1 MSNMLKTTAT
11 SNPWNLPNAI
21 TMARILAVPFFI
33 WSLVSFADNESPL
46 RWISELIFIVI
57 MASDGI
63 DGAIARKRG
72 IVTDLGKLLDPI
84 ADKALLG
91 GALVT
96 LSILG
101 EIAWWVTIVILV
113 RELGIT
119 VYRLVVVNQQVSVPR
134 HIRRPVRAA
143 VHRVEQGG
151 VAQWDGAEQSAAALR
166 GRLAFVKM
174 VHAQEGRALLRRL
187 LQAGAV
193 TEAGLEGAQ
202 AAEQNPLTEDG
213 DETQA

>member
-1 MSNMLKTTAT
+1 MTNMLKTTAT

-33 WSLVSFADNESPL
+33 WSLVTFADNESPL

-119 VYRLVVVNQQVSVPR
+119 VYRLVVVNQQVIAASSGGKMKTIFQGVMVGFIVSPLTAWFPYDWYRILEQSLVLISVALTVYSGLQYVVAA
-134 HIRRPVRAA
+134 VRA
-143 VHRVEQGG
+143 
-151 VAQWDGAEQSAAALR
+151 
-166 GRLAFVKM
+166 
-174 VHAQEGRALLRRL
+174 RA
-187 LQAGAV
+187 
-193 TEAGLEGAQ
+193 
-202 AAEQNPLTEDG
+202 
-213 DETQA
+213 

>member
-33 WSLVSFADNESPL
+33 WSLVSISNDESTM
-46 RWISELIFIVI
+46 RWVSVLIFIVI
-57 MASDGI
+57 MASDGV

-96 LSILG
+96 LSVLG

-119 VYRLVVVNQQVSVPR
+119 VYRLIVVNQKVIAASSGGKMKTIFQGVMVGFVVSPLTAWFPFDWYFLFEDGLVL
-134 HIRRPVRAA
+134 ISVVLTVYSGLQYVIAAVRA
-143 VHRVEQGG
+143 
-151 VAQWDGAEQSAAALR
+151 R
-166 GRLAFVKM
+166 G
-174 VHAQEGRALLRRL
+174 
-187 LQAGAV
+187 
-193 TEAGLEGAQ
+193 
-202 AAEQNPLTEDG
+202 
-213 DETQA
+213 

>member
-1 MSNMLKTTAT
+1 MSNMLKATAT

-21 TMARILAVPFFI
+21 TLARILAVPFFI
-33 WSLVSFADNESPL
+33 WSLVTYADNESPL
-46 RWISELIFIVI
+46 RWVSELIFIII
-57 MASDGI
+57 MASDGV

-96 LSILG
+96 LSLLG

-119 VYRLVVVNQQVSVPR
+119 VYRLVVVNQQVIAASSGGKMKTIFQGVMVGFIVSPLTAWFPYEWYYLFEDGLVLVSVVLTVYSGLQYV
-134 HIRRPVRAA
+134 IAAVRA
-143 VHRVEQGG
+143 
-151 VAQWDGAEQSAAALR
+151 R
-166 GRLAFVKM
+166 G
-174 VHAQEGRALLRRL
+174 
-187 LQAGAV
+187 
-193 TEAGLEGAQ
+193 
-202 AAEQNPLTEDG
+202 
-213 DETQA
+213 

>member
-1 MSNMLKTTAT
+1 MTNMLKTTAT
-11 SNPWNLPNAI
+11 NNPWNLPNAI
-21 TMARILAVPFFI
+21 TIARILAVPFFI
-33 WSLVSFADNESPL
+33 WSLVAVSENESPL
-46 RWISELIFIVI
+46 RWFSELTFIVI

-119 VYRLVVVNQQVSVPR
+119 VYRLIIVNQEVIAASSGGKMKTIFQGVMVGFIVSPLTAWFPYDWYRLLEDSLVL
-134 HIRRPVRAA
+134 ISVALTVYSGLQYVVAAVRA
-143 VHRVEQGG
+143 
-151 VAQWDGAEQSAAALR
+151 R
-166 GRLAFVKM
+166 G
-174 VHAQEGRALLRRL
+174 
-187 LQAGAV
+187 
-193 TEAGLEGAQ
+193 
-202 AAEQNPLTEDG
+202 
-213 DETQA
+213 

>member
-11 SNPWNLPNAI
+11 SKPWNLPNAI

-33 WSLVSFADNESPL
+33 WSLVSISNDESPM
-46 RWISELIFIVI
+46 RWVSVLIFIII
-57 MASDGI
+57 MASDGV

-119 VYRLVVVNQQVSVPR
+119 VYRLVVVNQQVIAASSGGKMKTIFQGVMVGFIVSPLTAWFPFDWYFRFEDGLVLTSVVLTV
-134 HIRRPVRAA
+134 HSGLQYVAAAVRA
-143 VHRVEQGG
+143 
-151 VAQWDGAEQSAAALR
+151 R
-166 GRLAFVKM
+166 G
-174 VHAQEGRALLRRL
+174 
-187 LQAGAV
+187 
-193 TEAGLEGAQ
+193 
-202 AAEQNPLTEDG
+202 
-213 DETQA
+213 

>member
-1 MSNMLKTTAT
+1 MSNMLKATAT

-21 TMARILAVPFFI
+21 TLARILAVPFFI
-33 WSLVSFADNESPL
+33 WSLVSVSNDESAM
-46 RWISELIFIVI
+46 RWVSVLIFIII
-57 MASDGI
+57 MASDGV

-119 VYRLVVVNQQVSVPR
+119 IYRLVVVNQKVIAASSGGKIKTIFQGVMVGFIVSPLTAWFPYDWYFLFEDGLVLTSVVLTVYSGLQYV
-134 HIRRPVRAA
+134 IAAVRA
-143 VHRVEQGG
+143 
-151 VAQWDGAEQSAAALR
+151 R
-166 GRLAFVKM
+166 G
-174 VHAQEGRALLRRL
+174 
-187 LQAGAV
+187 
-193 TEAGLEGAQ
+193 
-202 AAEQNPLTEDG
+202 
-213 DETQA
+213 

>member
-1 MSNMLKTTAT
+1 MNNMLKATAT

-33 WSLVSFADNESPL
+33 WSLVAISDNESPM
-46 RWISELIFIVI
+46 RWVSELIFIVI

-91 GALVT
+91 GALVA

-119 VYRLVVVNQQVSVPR
+119 IYRLVVVNQKVIAASSGGKLKTIFQGVMVGFIVSPLTAWFPGQWYPMLEQSLVL
-134 HIRRPVRAA
+134 ISVVLTVYSGLQYVVAAVRA
-143 VHRVEQGG
+143 
-151 VAQWDGAEQSAAALR
+151 R
-166 GRLAFVKM
+166 G
-174 VHAQEGRALLRRL
+174 
-187 LQAGAV
+187 
-193 TEAGLEGAQ
+193 
-202 AAEQNPLTEDG
+202 
-213 DETQA
+213 

>member
-1 MSNMLKTTAT
+1 MSNMLKATPT

-33 WSLVSFADNESPL
+33 WSLVSVSNDESPM
-46 RWISELIFIVI
+46 RWISVLIFIVI
-57 MASDGI
+57 MASDGV
-63 DGAIARKRG
+63 DGAIARKKG

-119 VYRLVVVNQQVSVPR
+119 VYRLVVVNQKVIAASSGGKMKTIFQGVMVGFVVSPLTAWFPFDWYYLLEDGLVL
-134 HIRRPVRAA
+134 ISVALTVYSGLQYVVAAVRA
-143 VHRVEQGG
+143 
-151 VAQWDGAEQSAAALR
+151 R
-166 GRLAFVKM
+166 G
-174 VHAQEGRALLRRL
+174 
-187 LQAGAV
+187 
-193 TEAGLEGAQ
+193 
-202 AAEQNPLTEDG
+202 
-213 DETQA
+213 

>member
-1 MSNMLKTTAT
+1 MTNMLKTTAT

-21 TMARILAVPFFI
+21 TLARILAVPFFI
-33 WSLVSFADNESPL
+33 WSLVTFSDNESPL

-119 VYRLVVVNQQVSVPR
+119 VYRLVVVNQQVIAASSGGKMKTIFQGVMVGFIVSPLTAWFPYDWYRILEQSLVLVSVALTVYSGLQYVVAA
-134 HIRRPVRAA
+134 VRA
-143 VHRVEQGG
+143 
-151 VAQWDGAEQSAAALR
+151 R
-166 GRLAFVKM
+166 G
-174 VHAQEGRALLRRL
+174 
-187 LQAGAV
+187 
-193 TEAGLEGAQ
+193 
-202 AAEQNPLTEDG
+202 
-213 DETQA
+213 

>member
-33 WSLVSFADNESPL
+33 WSLVSVSDDESPL
-46 RWISELIFIVI
+46 RWFSVLIFIVI
-57 MASDGI
+57 MASDGV

-96 LSILG
+96 LSVLG

-119 VYRLVVVNQQVSVPR
+119 VYRLVVVNQKVIAASSGGKMKTIFQGVMVGFVVSPLTAWFPHDWYFLFEDGLVLVSVVLTVYSGLQYV
-134 HIRRPVRAA
+134 IAAVRA
-143 VHRVEQGG
+143 
-151 VAQWDGAEQSAAALR
+151 R
-166 GRLAFVKM
+166 G
-174 VHAQEGRALLRRL
+174 
-187 LQAGAV
+187 
-193 TEAGLEGAQ
+193 
-202 AAEQNPLTEDG
+202 
-213 DETQA
+213 

>member
-33 WSLVSFADNESPL
+33 WSLVSFSDNESPL

-119 VYRLVVVNQQVSVPR
+119 VYRLVVVNQQVIAASSGGKMKTIFQGVMVGFIVSPLTAWFPYDWYRILEQSLVLVSVALTVYSGLQYVVAA
-134 HIRRPVRAA
+134 VRA
-143 VHRVEQGG
+143 RV
-151 VAQWDGAEQSAAALR
+151 
-166 GRLAFVKM
+166 
-174 VHAQEGRALLRRL
+174 
-187 LQAGAV
+187 
-193 TEAGLEGAQ
+193 
-202 AAEQNPLTEDG
+202 
-213 DETQA
+213 

>member
-1 MSNMLKTTAT
+1 MLKTTAT

-21 TMARILAVPFFI
+21 TLARILAVPFFI
-33 WSLVSFADNESPL
+33 WSLVSFSDNESPL

-119 VYRLVVVNQQVSVPR
+119 VYRLVVVNQQVIAASSGGKLKTIFQGVMVGFIVSPLTAWFPYDWYRILEQSLVLVSVALTVYSGLQYVVAA
-134 HIRRPVRAA
+134 VRA
-143 VHRVEQGG
+143 
-151 VAQWDGAEQSAAALR
+151 R
-166 GRLAFVKM
+166 G
-174 VHAQEGRALLRRL
+174 
-187 LQAGAV
+187 
-193 TEAGLEGAQ
+193 
-202 AAEQNPLTEDG
+202 
-213 DETQA
+213 

>member
-1 MSNMLKTTAT
+1 MSNMLKATAT

-21 TMARILAVPFFI
+21 TLARILAVPFFI
-33 WSLVSFADNESPL
+33 WSLVSVSNDESAM
-46 RWISELIFIVI
+46 RWVSVLIFIII
-57 MASDGI
+57 MASDGV

-119 VYRLVVVNQQVSVPR
+119 VYRLIVVNQKVIAASSGGKIKTIFQGVMVGFIVSPLTAWFPHDWYFLFEDGLVLTSVVLTVYSGLQYV
-134 HIRRPVRAA
+134 IAAVRA
-143 VHRVEQGG
+143 
-151 VAQWDGAEQSAAALR
+151 R
-166 GRLAFVKM
+166 G
-174 VHAQEGRALLRRL
+174 
-187 LQAGAV
+187 
-193 TEAGLEGAQ
+193 
-202 AAEQNPLTEDG
+202 
-213 DETQA
+213 

>member
-21 TMARILAVPFFI
+21 TLARILAVPFFI
-33 WSLVSFADNESPL
+33 WSLVSFSDNESPL

-119 VYRLVVVNQQVSVPR
+119 VYRLVVVNQQVIAASSGGKLKTIFQGVMVGFIVSPLTAWFPYDWYRILEQSLVLVSVALTVYSGLQYVVAA
-134 HIRRPVRAA
+134 VRA
-143 VHRVEQGG
+143 
-151 VAQWDGAEQSAAALR
+151 R
-166 GRLAFVKM
+166 G
-174 VHAQEGRALLRRL
+174 
-187 LQAGAV
+187 
-193 TEAGLEGAQ
+193 
-202 AAEQNPLTEDG
+202 
-213 DETQA
+213 

>member
-11 SNPWNLPNAI
+11 NNPWNLPNAI
-21 TMARILAVPFFI
+21 TIARILAVPFFI
-33 WSLVSFADNESPL
+33 WSLVAVSNNESPL
-46 RWISELIFIVI
+46 RWFSELIFIVI

-119 VYRLVVVNQQVSVPR
+119 AYRLVVVNRQVIAASSGGKLKTIFQGVMVGFVVSPLTAWFPGWWYPTLELALIYISVALTVYSGLQYVVAA
-134 HIRRPVRAA
+134 VRA
-143 VHRVEQGG
+143 
-151 VAQWDGAEQSAAALR
+151 R
-166 GRLAFVKM
+166 G
-174 VHAQEGRALLRRL
+174 
-187 LQAGAV
+187 
-193 TEAGLEGAQ
+193 
-202 AAEQNPLTEDG
+202 
-213 DETQA
+213 

>member
-1 MSNMLKTTAT
+1 MSNMLKATAT

-21 TMARILAVPFFI
+21 TLARILAVPFFI
-33 WSLVSFADNESPL
+33 WSLVSVSNDESAM
-46 RWISELIFIVI
+46 RWVSVLIFIII
-57 MASDGI
+57 MASDGV

-101 EIAWWVTIVILV
+101 EIAWWVTILILV

-119 VYRLVVVNQQVSVPR
+119 VYRLVVVNQKVIAASSGGKLKTIFQGIMVGFVVSPLTAWFPFEWYFLFEDGLVLTSVVLTVYSGLQYVAAA
-134 HIRRPVRAA
+134 VRA
-143 VHRVEQGG
+143 
-151 VAQWDGAEQSAAALR
+151 R
-166 GRLAFVKM
+166 G
-174 VHAQEGRALLRRL
+174 
-187 LQAGAV
+187 
-193 TEAGLEGAQ
+193 
-202 AAEQNPLTEDG
+202 
-213 DETQA
+213 

>member
-1 MSNMLKTTAT
+1 MSNMLKATAT

-21 TMARILAVPFFI
+21 TLARILAVPFFI
-33 WSLVSFADNESPL
+33 WSLVSVSNDESAM
-46 RWISELIFIVI
+46 RWVSVLIFIII
-57 MASDGI
+57 MASDGV

-119 VYRLVVVNQQVSVPR
+119 IYRLVVVNQKVIAASSGGKMKTIFQGVMVGFIVSPLTAWFPYDWYFLFEDGLVLTSVVLTVYSGLQYV
-134 HIRRPVRAA
+134 IAAVRA
-143 VHRVEQGG
+143 
-151 VAQWDGAEQSAAALR
+151 R
-166 GRLAFVKM
+166 G
-174 VHAQEGRALLRRL
+174 
-187 LQAGAV
+187 
-193 TEAGLEGAQ
+193 
-202 AAEQNPLTEDG
+202 
-213 DETQA
+213 

>member
-1 MSNMLKTTAT
+1 MTSMLKTTAT
-11 SNPWNLPNAI
+11 NNPWNLPNAI
-21 TMARILAVPFFI
+21 TVARILAVPFFI
-33 WSLVSFADNESPL
+33 WSLVVISNNESPL
-46 RWISELIFIVI
+46 RWFSELIFIVI

-119 VYRLVVVNQQVSVPR
+119 VYRFVVVNQKVIAASSGGKLKTIFQGVMVGFVVSPLTAWFPFEWYRLLEDSLVLVSVALTVYSGFQYVVAA
-134 HIRRPVRAA
+134 VRA
-143 VHRVEQGG
+143 
-151 VAQWDGAEQSAAALR
+151 R
-166 GRLAFVKM
+166 G
-174 VHAQEGRALLRRL
+174 
-187 LQAGAV
+187 
-193 TEAGLEGAQ
+193 
-202 AAEQNPLTEDG
+202 
-213 DETQA
+213 

>member
-1 MSNMLKTTAT
+1 MLKTTAT
-11 SNPWNLPNAI
+11 NNPWNLPNAI
-21 TMARILAVPFFI
+21 TIARILAVPFFI
-33 WSLVSFADNESPL
+33 WSLVAVSENESPL
-46 RWISELIFIVI
+46 RWFSELIFIVI

-119 VYRLVVVNQQVSVPR
+119 VYRLIVVNQEVIAASSGGKMKTIFQGIMVGFIVSPLTAWFPYDWYRLLEDSLVL
-134 HIRRPVRAA
+134 ISVALTVYSGLQYVVAAVRA
-143 VHRVEQGG
+143 
-151 VAQWDGAEQSAAALR
+151 R
-166 GRLAFVKM
+166 G
-174 VHAQEGRALLRRL
+174 
-187 LQAGAV
+187 
-193 TEAGLEGAQ
+193 
-202 AAEQNPLTEDG
+202 
-213 DETQA
+213 

>member
-11 SNPWNLPNAI
+11 SKPWNLPNAI
-21 TMARILAVPFFI
+21 TAARILAVPFFI
-33 WSLVSFADNESPL
+33 WSLVSISSDESPM
-46 RWISELIFIVI
+46 RWVSVLIFIII
-57 MASDGI
+57 MASDGV

-84 ADKALLG
+84 ADKTLLG

-119 VYRLVVVNQQVSVPR
+119 VYRLVVVNQQVIAASSGGKMKTIFQGVMVGFIVSPLTAWFPFDWYFLFEDGLVLTSVVLTVYSGLQYVAAA
-134 HIRRPVRAA
+134 VRA
-143 VHRVEQGG
+143 
-151 VAQWDGAEQSAAALR
+151 R
-166 GRLAFVKM
+166 G
-174 VHAQEGRALLRRL
+174 
-187 LQAGAV
+187 
-193 TEAGLEGAQ
+193 
-202 AAEQNPLTEDG
+202 
-213 DETQA
+213 

>member
-1 MSNMLKTTAT
+1 MSNMLKATAT

-21 TMARILAVPFFI
+21 TLARILAVPFFI
-33 WSLVSFADNESPL
+33 WSLVSVSNDESAM
-46 RWISELIFIVI
+46 RWVSVLIFIII
-57 MASDGI
+57 MASDGV

-119 VYRLVVVNQQVSVPR
+119 VYRLVVVNQKVIAASSGGKMKTIFQGVMVGFIVSPLTAWFPYDWYFLFEDGLVLTSVVLTVYSGLQYV
-134 HIRRPVRAA
+134 IAAVRA
-143 VHRVEQGG
+143 
-151 VAQWDGAEQSAAALR
+151 R
-166 GRLAFVKM
+166 G
-174 VHAQEGRALLRRL
+174 
-187 LQAGAV
+187 
-193 TEAGLEGAQ
+193 
-202 AAEQNPLTEDG
+202 
-213 DETQA
+213 

>member
-33 WSLVSFADNESPL
+33 WSLVSISNDESTM
-46 RWISELIFIVI
+46 RWVSVLIFIVI
-57 MASDGI
+57 MASDGV

-96 LSILG
+96 LSVLG

-119 VYRLVVVNQQVSVPR
+119 VYRLMVVNQKVIAASSGGKMKTIFQGVMVGFVVSPLTAWFPFDWYFLFEDGLVL
-134 HIRRPVRAA
+134 ISVVLTVYSGLQYVIAAVRA
-143 VHRVEQGG
+143 
-151 VAQWDGAEQSAAALR
+151 R
-166 GRLAFVKM
+166 G
-174 VHAQEGRALLRRL
+174 
-187 LQAGAV
+187 
-193 TEAGLEGAQ
+193 
-202 AAEQNPLTEDG
+202 
-213 DETQA
+213 

>member
-11 SNPWNLPNAI
+11 NNPWNLPNAI
-21 TMARILAVPFFI
+21 TVARILAVPFFI
-33 WSLVSFADNESPL
+33 WSLVAVSNNESPL
-46 RWISELIFIVI
+46 RWVSELIFIVI

-119 VYRLVVVNQQVSVPR
+119 VYRLVVVNQKVIAASSGGKMKTIFQGVMVGFIVSPLTAWFPYDWYRILEQSLVLVSVALTVYSGLQYVVAA
-134 HIRRPVRAA
+134 VRA
-143 VHRVEQGG
+143 RV
-151 VAQWDGAEQSAAALR
+151 
-166 GRLAFVKM
+166 
-174 VHAQEGRALLRRL
+174 
-187 LQAGAV
+187 
-193 TEAGLEGAQ
+193 
-202 AAEQNPLTEDG
+202 
-213 DETQA
+213 

>member
-11 SNPWNLPNAI
+11 SKPWNLPNAI
-21 TMARILAVPFFI
+21 TAARILAVPFFI
-33 WSLVSFADNESPL
+33 WSLVSISSDESPM
-46 RWISELIFIVI
+46 RWVSVLIFIII
-57 MASDGI
+57 MASDGV

-119 VYRLVVVNQQVSVPR
+119 AYRLVVVNQKVIAASSGGKLKTIFQGVMVGFVVSPLTAWFPFEWYFLFEDGLVLTSV
-134 HIRRPVRAA
+134 ILTVYSGLQYVAAAVRA
-143 VHRVEQGG
+143 
-151 VAQWDGAEQSAAALR
+151 R
-166 GRLAFVKM
+166 G
-174 VHAQEGRALLRRL
+174 
-187 LQAGAV
+187 
-193 TEAGLEGAQ
+193 
-202 AAEQNPLTEDG
+202 
-213 DETQA
+213 

>member
-1 MSNMLKTTAT
+1 MSNMLKATAT

-21 TMARILAVPFFI
+21 TLARILAVPFFI
-33 WSLVSFADNESPL
+33 WSLVTYSDNESPL
-46 RWISELIFIVI
+46 RWVSELIFIII
-57 MASDGI
+57 MASDGV

-96 LSILG
+96 LSLLG

-119 VYRLVVVNQQVSVPR
+119 IYRLVVVNQQIIAASSGGKMKTIFQGVMVGFIVSPLTAWFPYEWYYLLEDGLVL
-134 HIRRPVRAA
+134 ISVVLTVYSGLQYVIAAVRA
-143 VHRVEQGG
+143 
-151 VAQWDGAEQSAAALR
+151 R
-166 GRLAFVKM
+166 G
-174 VHAQEGRALLRRL
+174 
-187 LQAGAV
+187 
-193 TEAGLEGAQ
+193 
-202 AAEQNPLTEDG
+202 
-213 DETQA
+213 